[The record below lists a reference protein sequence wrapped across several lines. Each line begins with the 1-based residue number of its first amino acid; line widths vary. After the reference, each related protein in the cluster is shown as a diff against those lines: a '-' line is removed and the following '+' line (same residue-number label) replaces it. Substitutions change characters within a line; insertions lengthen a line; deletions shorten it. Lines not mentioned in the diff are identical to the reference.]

1 MIVPA
6 RVSAAVGELAALVA
20 NAQPFMPAMK
30 PPDASLHGHAYA
42 SRHGCSS
49 TSAQCGL
56 GGLQWHGATLAYGEL
71 LLPTDI
77 TLYVHLVQG
86 HVYPCSA
93 KRTASAEN
101 QDLGTFRRGTRNSV
115 YIAQASEIELGLQ
128 REPQAHV
135 TRTHWRIRKT
145 VCTLVNV
152 LKKHTLHSGR
162 SGDLAFC
169 SVPLRATHVVC
180 SPCCLPDTRLH
191 AGASQSAAGSTQ
203 TLSARCCC

>member
-1 MIVPA
+1 MVIVPA

-56 GGLQWHGATLAYGEL
+56 GGLQWHGAALAYGEL

-101 QDLGTFRRGTRNSV
+101 QDLGTFVVAPGTV
-115 YIAQASEIELGLQ
+115 YILYRPAKLSWVYNGS
-128 REPQAHV
+128 
-135 TRTHWRIRKT
+135 RK
-145 VCTLVNV
+145 LMS
-152 LKKHTLHSGR
+152 LEHTG
-162 SGDLAFC
+162 GFAK
-169 SVPLRATHVVC
+169 
-180 SPCCLPDTRLH
+180 
-191 AGASQSAAGSTQ
+191 
-203 TLSARCCC
+203 LSALW

>member
-1 MIVPA
+1 MRMQA
-6 RVSAAVGELAALVA
+6 DMAAAVLPLSAGLVDC
-20 NAQPFMPAMK
+20 NGMGP
-30 PPDASLHGHAYA
+30 
-42 SRHGCSS
+42 
-49 TSAQCGL
+49 
-56 GGLQWHGATLAYGEL
+56 L
-71 LLPTDI
+71 L
-77 TLYVHLVQG
+77 
-86 HVYPCSA
+86 
-93 KRTASAEN
+93 RTASCCCRLTSPSTCTWCKVMFTHAAPKE
-101 QDLGTFRRGTRNSV
+101 QPAQKIKTGHIRRGTRNSV
-115 YIAQASEIELGLQ
+115 YIVQASEIELGLQ